1 MKTLRIGVL
10 LAACSMTLLAGCAT
24 TGGAPRSSS
33 EALAQI
39 AVQAVIVTA
48 VDRVVS
54 RDHATLAD
62 IEHRATRIV
71 NVASALKALGSDALS
86 TLPQINEALSPLLE
100 RLDLTPLERAQANLL
115 VSALVAV
122 ALERTD
128 VSGHV
133 SRVSYVLDEVIRSA
147 SAYLPEVGLAP
158 SGLDRLEL
166 ALLGGRR
173 RILHCS

>member
-1 MKTLRIGVL
+1 MKSLKLAVA
-10 LAACSMTLLAGCAT
+10 LAALSMTVLAGCAT
-24 TGGAPRSSS
+24 PGGPRSSS

-48 VDRVVS
+48 VDRVVT
-54 RDHATLAD
+54 RDRATLAD
-62 IEHRATRIV
+62 IETRATRVV
-71 NVASALKALGSDALS
+71 NIAVALKALGADALS
-86 TLPQINEALSPLLE
+86 TLPQINAVLSPLLE

-147 SAYLPEVGLAP
+147 SAYLPAVGSAS

-166 ALLGGRR
+166 AFTGDRR
-173 RILHCS
+173 RLLACS